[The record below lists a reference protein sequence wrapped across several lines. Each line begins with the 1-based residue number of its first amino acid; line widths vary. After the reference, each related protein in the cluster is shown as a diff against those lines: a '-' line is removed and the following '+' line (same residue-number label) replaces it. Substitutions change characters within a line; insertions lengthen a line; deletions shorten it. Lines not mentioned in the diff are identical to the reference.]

1 MSTPASPVPYSSASF
16 KHMDFSHKARWRSI
30 FSRGMD
36 ALVGLLALAAII
48 PLISVIYMVVERGAG
63 NFRWSMLWELPPA
76 AGMEGGGFGN
86 ALLGTTTV
94 RLKALE

>member
-1 MSTPASPVPYSSASF
+1 
-16 KHMDFSHKARWRSI
+16 MDFSHKARWRSI